1 MDYVEEADLQEKVA
15 RLSARV
21 AELEE
26 RLVRLESGGPGRTP
40 VAAREATGSVEPVNP
55 VTGEELLAG
64 IRAVLERLGEA
75 EAGQIRQE
83 LIKNGF
89 TAALTRSDI
98 NKVLYRHTDLFG
110 KASGE
115 ASKPEWYLV

>member
-1 MDYVEEADLQEKVA
+1 MDDGVEADLQEQVA

-26 RLVRLESGGPGRTP
+26 RLARLESGGAGRTRDTAGTVGP
-40 VAAREATGSVEPVNP
+40 TTPAGS
-55 VTGEELLAG
+55 EELLAG

-89 TAALTRSDI
+89 AAALTRSDI
-98 NKVLYRHTDLFG
+98 NRVLYRHTALFG
-110 KASGE
+110 KASSD
-115 ASKPEWYLV
+115 ASKPEWRLV

>member
-1 MDYVEEADLQEKVA
+1 MDYIEEADLQEKVA

-26 RLVRLESGGPGRTP
+26 RLVRLESGGPGRIQ
-40 VAAREATGSVEPVNP
+40 AAAPEATGSVGP
-55 VTGEELLAG
+55 VTDQELLAG
-64 IRAVLERLGEA
+64 IRAALERLGQA

-89 TAALTRSDI
+89 AATLTRSDI
-98 NKVLYRHTDLFG
+98 NKLLYRHTDLFG

-115 ASKPEWYLV
+115 ASKPEWHLI